1 MIDFLVLFN
10 GSESRR
16 IATRCRRVA
25 NSLKAAGRRYTRFAP
40 FGFTEIRAMTF
51 RGLELLRAAE
61 SPEADP
67 AVHPA

>member
-1 MIDFLVLFN
+1 MRLQGYSWHQI
-10 GSESRR
+10 
-16 IATRCRRVA
+16 
-25 NSLKAAGRRYTRFAP
+25 RRYFAYEWRVRNRVGNQ
-40 FGFTEIRAMTF
+40 FGNTEIRAMTF